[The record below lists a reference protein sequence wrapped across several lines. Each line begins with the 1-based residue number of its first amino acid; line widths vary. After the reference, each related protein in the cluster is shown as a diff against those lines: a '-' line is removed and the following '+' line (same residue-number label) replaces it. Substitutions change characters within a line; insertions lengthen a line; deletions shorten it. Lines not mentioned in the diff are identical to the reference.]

1 MATIFMKKEMV
12 EKILRKMFDQL
23 DTNKDEIV
31 SLDELLRCMEGVD
44 EKYVLRELGK
54 RELNFS
60 DFRKLMLDI
69 YKGEHRKQKEET

>member
-1 MATIFMKKEMV
+1 
-12 EKILRKMFDQL
+12 
-23 DTNKDEIV
+23 
-31 SLDELLRCMEGVD
+31 MEGVD